1 MPYYSEDVVEEV
13 RSRTD
18 IVDVI
23 SKYVNLQKKGSQ
35 YFGLC
40 PFHNEK
46 TGSFSVSPQ
55 KQMYYCFGCGAG
67 GNVFSFLMNY
77 ENMTFKEAVEEL
89 AGQCGVTLPQREM
102 TYQERQHADKRSRLF
117 EINKEAAA
125 YYYKLLRS
133 PAGEQAMAYF
143 IKRGLS
149 QETLHK
155 FGLGC
160 TSKYSDS
167 LYKYL
172 REKGYDDNILK
183 DCGLITIDEKRGG
196 HDKFWNRAMFPIF
209 DANGKVVAFGGRVMG
224 DGEPKYLNSPETE
237 IFNKSRTLFG
247 LYFARKTRREQFI
260 LCEGYM
266 DVISL
271 HQAGFDNAVASL
283 GTALTEGH
291 AGMLKRYV
299 KDVYLSYDSDGAGQK
314 AALRAIPILKR
325 AGISCRIINMTPYK
339 DPDEFI
345 KALGAEEYEKR
356 ILNAENSF
364 MYQIRMLQ
372 NNYDMTD
379 PEKKSDFQKKAAE
392 MIVLEFPT
400 QLERE
405 NYTEAVAAKF
415 NIPKDALAK
424 YIIELGAS
432 GITAKSE
439 NQGFESRTKVQKAKD
454 DGMKFSQRLL
464 ITWLVED
471 PSIFP
476 KVQPFVGPDD
486 FEDGVYKKV
495 AEEVFKSCEDNKPV
509 DTARVV
515 DMFMDE
521 EERKTVA
528 ALFNTTVGEL
538 TDNADLSKALK
549 ETLLRIKKNSL
560 ALLKANNAD
569 FARFKQT
576 NDSLKKLERTNISL

>member
-143 IKRGLS
+143 TKRGLS

-405 NYTEAVAAKF
+405 NYTDAVAATF
-415 NIPKDALAK
+415 NIPQDALAK

-432 GITAKSE
+432 GITAKPE
-439 NQGFESRTKVQKAKD
+439 NQGFEGRAKAHKAKD

-476 KVQPFVGPDD
+476 KIQPFVGPDD

-495 AEEVFKSCEDNKPV
+495 AEEVFKNCEDKKSV

>member
-102 TYQERQHADKRSRLF
+102 TYQEKQHADKRSRLF

-125 YYYKLLRS
+125 YYYKMLRS

-143 IKRGLS
+143 TKRGLS
-149 QETLHK
+149 QDTLHK

-172 REKGYDDNILK
+172 RDKGYDDNILK

-291 AGMLKRYV
+291 ANMLKRYV

-325 AGISCRIINMTPYK
+325 AGISCRIINMSPYK

-345 KALGAEEYEKR
+345 KALGADEYEKR
-356 ILNAENSF
+356 ILDAENSF

-379 PEKKSDFQKKAAE
+379 PEKKSDFQKEAAK

-405 NYTEAVAAKF
+405 NYTEAVAARF

-424 YIIELGAS
+424 YIVELGQS
-432 GITAKSE
+432 GITQKKES
-439 NQGFESRTKVQKAKD
+439 QGFEGRAKANKAKD

-471 PSIFP
+471 PTIYP
-476 KVQPFVGPDD
+476 KIQNFVGPDD

-495 AEEVFKSCEDNKPV
+495 AEEVFKNCEANQNV

-515 DMFMDE
+515 DMFMEE

-560 ALLKANNAD
+560 ALLKVNNAD
-569 FARFKQT
+569 FASFKKAS
-576 NDSLKKLERTNISL
+576 DSLKVLERTNISL